1 MLLKVEALHLS
12 YGPQVLAD
20 GVGFGLNSSDRMCLV
35 GRNGAGKSTLLKAIA
50 GQIEPEAG
58 HIKTNNQ
65 STVAYLSQDLP
76 ARDDVNVFDFVAG
89 GLDALGKDL
98 TTYRK
103 LSCENDPDLLAQLAE
118 VQAKIE
124 AQDGWN
130 YQNRIEQ
137 TLSRL
142 QLTGEQNL
150 ASLSGGMRRRVALA
164 RALVVDPEILLLD
177 EPTNHLDIESIE
189 WLEQEL
195 MRFSGALIFIT
206 HDRAFLESVAT
217 KIAELD
223 RGALSVWDGHYPSF
237 LEHKAKRLADEERH
251 NAEFDKVLAK
261 EEQWIRQ
268 GIKARRTRNEGRV
281 RALKKMRQERM
292 ARRERDGRAKFE
304 FGGTNMSGK
313 LVAELK
319 NVSFAWSDNE
329 PVIKNFSCTVL
340 RGDKIGLIG
349 PNGIGKTTFL
359 KLLLGQ
365 LKATQGSIKL
375 GTKLEI
381 AFFDQMRDQLKQEAS
396 AMDNVAEGR
405 EFIDINGKSRHALS
419 YLADFLFSAE
429 RARLPVRA
437 LSGGERNRVL
447 LARLFSQP
455 ANLLVLD
462 EPTNDLDMETLELLE
477 AKLVDF
483 SGTVLLV
490 SHDRKFLDNV
500 VTSTIGFEGFGI
512 LNEYVGGFDDWQRQ
526 GGKWFSRDE
535 ARQLKGHAKNSSVG
549 LEQTCDTKNG
559 GETQQ
564 GKVKQRKLSYKLQIE
579 LDELPAKIERSEQ
592 QLEELQAQAN
602 SPEFYQNA
610 PDLVRETLTE
620 LDRRAVELQQFYE
633 RWDELESMQEAK

>member
-20 GVGFGLNSSDRMCLV
+20 GVGFGLYQGDRMCLV

-58 HIKTNNQ
+58 LIKTNNQ
-65 STVAYLSQDLP
+65 STVAFLSQDLP
-76 ARDDVNVFDFVAG
+76 ARDDMTVFDFVAG
-89 GLDALGKDL
+89 GLDALGEDL

-103 LSCENDPDLLAQLAE
+103 LSCENDPALLAQLAK

-137 TLSRL
+137 ILSRL

-150 ASLSGGMRRRVALA
+150 ASLSGGMRRRAALA
-164 RALVVDPEILLLD
+164 RALVVDPQILLLD

-195 MRFSGALIFIT
+195 VRFSGALIFIT

-217 KIAELD
+217 KIGELD
-223 RGALSVWDGHYPSF
+223 RGSLSIWDGHYSGF

-251 NAEFDKVLAK
+251 NAEFDKILAK

-281 RALKKMRQERM
+281 RALKKMRQERL
-292 ARRERDGRAKFE
+292 ARRERDGRTKFE
-304 FGGTNMSGK
+304 FGDANMSGK

-319 NVSFAWSDNE
+319 NISFAWNDDE

-396 AMDNVAEGR
+396 GMDNVAEGR

-483 SGTVLLV
+483 NGTVLLV

-500 VTSTIGFEGFGI
+500 VTSTIGFEGHGV
-512 LNEYVGGFDDWQRQ
+512 LNEYVGGFADWQRQ
-526 GGKWFSRDE
+526 GGKWFSRE
-535 ARQLKGHAKNSSVG
+535 EVRQLNDRPKNNSVSA
-549 LEQTCDTKNG
+549 EQTFVTQNNG
-559 GETQQ
+559 GDKQ
-564 GKVKQRKLSYKLQIE
+564 GKVKRRKLSYKLQLE
-579 LDELPAKIERSEQ
+579 LDELPVKIEHSEK
-592 QLEELQAQAN
+592 QLEEMQAQAN
-602 SPEFYQNA
+602 LPEFYQNA
-610 PDLVRETLTE
+610 PELVREALAE
-620 LDRRAVELQQFYE
+620 LDRHAAELQRLYE
-633 RWDELESMQEAK
+633 RWEELESMQECE